1 MEGLIVFLA
10 FVLIL
15 YGFSA
20 LRTIRNHEKG
30 VVEQFGKYQRE
41 LAPGLNFVLP
51 VIQKLRRVDVREK
64 VIDVPPQEV
73 ITKDNVMVTVD
84 AVIYFQVTDPRK
96 VLYNIDNFGLATQK
110 LAQTNLRNVVGD
122 LELDQ
127 TLTSREK
134 INTALR
140 QVLDDATDS
149 WGVRITRVE
158 IQKIDP
164 PRDITEAM
172 SAQMK
177 AERERRARILEAEG
191 VKQSAIL
198 RAEGEKQ
205 SAVLES
211 EGQALALRQ
220 RAEGEASAIRQR
232 AEAERDQR
240 IALADG
246 EARAI
251 ETVFNA
257 IHEGRAT
264 EDVLAVKYLEALT
277 RIADGQATKIF
288 MPLETSGLIGGVA
301 ALAEAFKEG
310 VPARQRLSGEET
322 APGETKVE
330 AG

>member
-1 MEGLIVFLA
+1 MGGVLAVLFIA
-10 FVLIL
+10 FVLVVL
-15 YGFSA
+15 ASVS
-20 LRTIRNHEKG
+20 LRAVRTYEKG
-30 VVEQFGKYQRE
+30 IVEQFGKFQRTCE
-41 LAPGLNFVLP
+41 PGLNIVLP
-51 VIQKLRRVDVREK
+51 FIQTIRRVDVREK

-84 AVIYFQVTDPRK
+84 AVIYFMITDPRK

-140 QVLDDATDS
+140 EVLDGATDD

-172 SAQMK
+172 SSQMK

-191 VKQSAIL
+191 VKQAAIL
-198 RAEGEKQ
+198 KAEGQKTSQ
-205 SAVLES
+205 I
-211 EGQALALRQ
+211 LA
-220 RAEGEASAIRQR
+220 AEGEAQATRMR

-240 IALADG
+240 IAIANG
-246 EARAI
+246 EAQAI
-251 ETVFNA
+251 ETVYNA
-257 IHEGRAT
+257 IHNGRAT
-264 EDVLAVKYLEALT
+264 DDVLAVKYLETLAKV
-277 RIADGQATKIF
+277 ADGQATKIF
-288 MPLETSGLIGGVA
+288 MPVETSGI
-301 ALAEAFKEG
+301 LAGIASLGEAFREG
-310 VPARQRLSGEET
+310 AAATPPRLTGEAVPDPAASEST
-322 APGETKVE
+322 SA
-330 AG
+330 